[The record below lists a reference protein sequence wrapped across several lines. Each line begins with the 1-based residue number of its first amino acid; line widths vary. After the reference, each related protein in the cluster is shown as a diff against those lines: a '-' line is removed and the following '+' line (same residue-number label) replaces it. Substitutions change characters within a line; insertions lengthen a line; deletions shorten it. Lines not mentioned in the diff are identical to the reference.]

1 MAHPSKI
8 DNLCASLRS
17 YIDLNFRPG
26 AKLPA
31 ERVLCKIMGCSS
43 RTLGIAM
50 RKLVEEKR
58 IVRNTKG
65 SFVWSEAFRLKSEEA
80 LTLLLPCSD
89 FSFAGNSYSRL
100 GNHLMIR
107 GALTA
112 AKKFQR
118 RIITIPVT
126 DSNDPDDIN
135 PMQLSQLGP
144 ESMVMFQ
151 SRWYEPLFPLF
162 RERKCRLAFL
172 NCGLYTP
179 EMIPPGIDCFMTSY
193 RSYTVGL
200 FEKSLEW
207 FAANGARRILA
218 AVNAERM
225 SIVGSYALLNAFL
238 SRHAAELKLRSWPD
252 KLNYLQLT
260 DWLKQLY
267 AEEKFDALLLCS
279 DPYLSCDPEF
289 DFYEQTSIPVSLPLL
304 ISESPLLN
312 QARIAEHAGVI
323 HIPAVR
329 YCMEAAEFL
338 LSGRHGVEHVKM
350 EYVVET
356 ADQYNKNGFC

>member
-135 PMQLSQLGP
+135 PMQLAQLGP

-151 SRWYEPLFPLF
+151 SRWTVVSAVPGTKMPAGFPQLRAVYTGNDPAGNRLFHDL
-162 RERKCRLAFL
+162 
-172 NCGLYTP
+172 
-179 EMIPPGIDCFMTSY
+179 
-193 RSYTVGL
+193 
-200 FEKSLEW
+200 
-207 FAANGARRILA
+207 
-218 AVNAERM
+218 
-225 SIVGSYALLNAFL
+225 
-238 SRHAAELKLRSWPD
+238 
-252 KLNYLQLT
+252 
-260 DWLKQLY
+260 
-267 AEEKFDALLLCS
+267 
-279 DPYLSCDPEF
+279 
-289 DFYEQTSIPVSLPLL
+289 LPLL
-304 ISESPLLN
+304 HG
-312 QARIAEHAGVI
+312 RIV
-323 HIPAVR
+323 
-329 YCMEAAEFL
+329 
-338 LSGRHGVEHVKM
+338 
-350 EYVVET
+350 
-356 ADQYNKNGFC
+356 